1 MFTPGATAR
10 AWTETRAK
18 LVRVGAL
25 PPRSRLTSLRQ
36 DPCPPSGNQGT
47 RGWKGPQRS
56 SNLLVPTLIREEETE
71 KPRVEQCFSHGHRAV
86 PSAPSLSSC
95 HLWSGSGVWPVPSVL
110 SLASGP
116 ASCHQTGRWR
126 CGPQTLQEA
135 QQRPARGPHVDLG
148 FALSGHFQRPHHAL
162 LQHPRRHPHWV
173 STPYSRAGP
182 SVRWGVGVGQA
193 PFGQGSW
200 DGGGALGFLL
210 FIALGLWGGFPWPPP
225 PPREGE
231 GAG

>member
-1 MFTPGATAR
+1 MSTPGATAR

-110 SLASGP
+110 SLARLEGGDVGP
-116 ASCHQTGRWR
+116 RHSRK
-126 CGPQTLQEA
+126 PSSA
-135 QQRPARGPHVDLG
+135 QQEGPMWIWDLLSLATSSAPIMLSCSILAAILTGSPPPTPGLARVC
-148 FALSGHFQRPHHAL
+148 
-162 LQHPRRHPHWV
+162 
-173 STPYSRAGP
+173 
-182 SVRWGVGVGQA
+182 
-193 PFGQGSW
+193 
-200 DGGGALGFLL
+200 GGG
-210 FIALGLWGGFPWPPP
+210 WG
-225 PPREGE
+225 
-231 GAG
+231 